1 MEGTAQNQSL
11 AKEKVMSVVT
21 KHKLLL
27 IRARI
32 EIYLPEPGS
41 LQESEGA
48 AQQLQ
53 KDVTSVE
60 DLQEGNKSA
69 SEDGVEKELMY
80 VDVQHT
86 PAMEVVEEK
95 KSCRT
100 ETRLTIGKIDEKS
113 DTNGILTAFLFF
125 MQE

>member
-1 MEGTAQNQSL
+1 MPLGGYS
-11 AKEKVMSVVT
+11 T
-21 KHKLLL
+21 KPIFGQRESNVSSYWALRNVL
-27 IRARI
+27 IHARI

-60 DLQEGNKSA
+60 DLQEGNKST
-69 SEDGVEKELMY
+69 SKDGIEKELMY

-95 KSCRT
+95 KSCQA
-100 ETRLTIGKIDEKS
+100 ETQLSMEK
-113 DTNGILTAFLFF
+113 
-125 MQE
+125 